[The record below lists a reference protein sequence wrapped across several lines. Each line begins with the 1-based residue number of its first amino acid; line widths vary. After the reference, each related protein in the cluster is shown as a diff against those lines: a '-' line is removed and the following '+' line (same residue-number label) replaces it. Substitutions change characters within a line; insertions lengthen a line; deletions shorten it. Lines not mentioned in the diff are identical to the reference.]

1 MQSRLTWQTP
11 AALVFALLLCAAAT
25 VQASA
30 QSTETSLSQPEKGP
44 TGPVLYEPSG
54 SYFEVVSFPGA
65 LAGDRWIAAAAAAA
79 HRTYKGRRGRLAK
92 ADSADIHKF
101 LIKTFDFTGYT
112 WLGLRYICP
121 GRVLVWSDGRRHDNG
136 FGVWDRHWT
145 RDGRDFCVS
154 GGSGESGYM
163 PIAYSPK
170 NTWQAIGPNKFF
182 KHYLVE
188 YPAPK
193 S

>member
-1 MQSRLTWQTP
+1 MQLRLTWQTP
-11 AALVFALLLCAAAT
+11 AALFFALFLCAAAA

-30 QSTETSLSQPEKGP
+30 QSTETSLSQPAA
-44 TGPVLYEPSG
+44 TGPVLYEPTG
-54 SYFEVVSFPGA
+54 SYFEIVSFPGA
-65 LAGDRWIAAAAAAA
+65 LAGGRWIAAAAAAT

-92 ADSADIHKF
+92 ADSAEIHKF
-101 LIKTFDFTGYT
+101 LIRNFDLTGYT

-145 RDGRDFCVS
+145 RDGRDFCVI
-154 GGSGESGYM
+154 GTVGERGYM

-170 NTWQAIGPNKFF
+170 NTWQALGPNKFA
-182 KHYLVE
+182 KYYLVE
-188 YPAPK
+188 FPAPK
-193 S
+193 P